1 MDARCVPAR
10 PPGTVSERVT
20 LGSRCPAFRE
30 VSFLGAALLALG
42 LLTLRVARKVRSSE
56 AQPAPSREA
65 A

>member
-1 MDARCVPAR
+1 
-10 PPGTVSERVT
+10 VT